1 MQRIERRRFLTSGIT
16 STIGASALML
26 NTTNSSAHSTS
37 IEPNI
42 SAPIDTSM
50 LRNALDKAITNH
62 AAPGIALSVWHKGVE
77 VFTQQVGYANLE
89 TDTPVNQDCVFR
101 IGSLS
106 KQFTAAILLKL
117 AETSA
122 LKLDD
127 PVKKY
132 LPFFA
137 HKESFTIRELLQHT
151 AGIHDADVD
160 PRQIKASNQTE
171 LAKLIAKQKQ
181 LFDFH
186 PGTAWLYSNS
196 NYFLAGA
203 VIERVTGK
211 SLQEAGNTLLFQPL
225 KLSKTSF
232 DSPERILPYR
242 VAGYSL
248 SEEANAPFSNAG
260 YEDMI
265 LNGAAG
271 GMVSS
276 ASDLGRW
283 HHLLLSGAV
292 LSDDSLKQMTAPGM
306 LRNKRKANSNRYSP
320 NDKVMG
326 NVDYGLGLLID
337 HDSTSDGSAIIHH
350 HGGVMGFASML
361 VSHPNSGLSYACL
374 CNADSNP
381 KLPFREI
388 RRAVFASV
396 LKPVSAK

>member
-1 MQRIERRRFLTSGIT
+1 M
-16 STIGASALML
+16 
-26 NTTNSSAHSTS
+26 
-37 IEPNI
+37 
-42 SAPIDTSM
+42 
-50 LRNALDKAITNH
+50 
-62 AAPGIALSVWHKGVE
+62 
-77 VFTQQVGYANLE
+77 
-89 TDTPVNQDCVFR
+89 
-101 IGSLS
+101 
-106 KQFTAAILLKL
+106 
-117 AETSA
+117 
-122 LKLDD
+122 
-127 PVKKY
+127 
-132 LPFFA
+132 
-137 HKESFTIRELLQHT
+137 
-151 AGIHDADVD
+151 
-160 PRQIKASNQTE
+160 
-171 LAKLIAKQKQ
+171 
-181 LFDFH
+181 
-186 PGTAWLYSNS
+186 
-196 NYFLAGA
+196 
-203 VIERVTGK
+203 
-211 SLQEAGNTLLFQPL
+211 LLFQPL

-232 DSPERILPYR
+232 DTPERILPYR

-248 SEEANAPFSNAG
+248 SADAAAPFTNAG

-292 LSDDSLKQMTAPGM
+292 LSAVSLKQMTAPGM

-337 HDSTSDGSAIIHH
+337 HDSTNDGSAIIHH

-388 RRAVFASV
+388 RRAVLASV
-396 LKPVSAK
+396 LKK